1 MNQFKCPDCSE
12 FIEVDALLRAVNG
25 YDRITRSSVALCPLC
40 KEGRIFQIHTNEID
54 IGYIYSS
61 GSAHFEGLFQVLA
74 KGIRSIVDK
83 DIVTYQFHRKIYEII
98 SNEVG
103 GANSHS
109 IENPKEFKTVNYFL
123 VLVRCSKLICCIKY

>member
-40 KEGRIFQIHTNEID
+40 KAGILFQIHTNELD

-61 GSAHFEGLFQVLA
+61 GSAHFEGLFQVPA
-74 KGIRSIVDK
+74 KGIRCIVDK
-83 DIVTYQFHRKIYEII
+83 NSVIYQFQGKRYEII
-98 SNEVG
+98 S
-103 GANSHS
+103 
-109 IENPKEFKTVNYFL
+109 T
-123 VLVRCSKLICCIKY
+123 